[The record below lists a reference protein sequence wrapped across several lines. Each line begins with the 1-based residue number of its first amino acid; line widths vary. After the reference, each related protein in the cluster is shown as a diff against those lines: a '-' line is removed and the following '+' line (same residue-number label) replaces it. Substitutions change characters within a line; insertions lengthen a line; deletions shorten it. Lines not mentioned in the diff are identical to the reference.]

1 MSQIKI
7 VCVFLGRKSTFATIT
22 MQRKKK
28 DTPIIAWLADKFQV
42 FRDKEQNFINKQRQ
56 LIMIGYAITIMLGL
70 ILNIMGI
77 SGSFHPVF
85 TATNSVVLA
94 IFIVLSVCYAFGI
107 IGDRKSVV

>member
-1 MSQIKI
+1 
-7 VCVFLGRKSTFATIT
+7 

-70 ILNIMGI
+70 KDLQ
-77 SGSFHPVF
+77 
-85 TATNSVVLA
+85 TT
-94 IFIVLSVCYAFGI
+94 LSLPPFL
-107 IGDRKSVV
+107 KSVKKRNFAEL

>member
-1 MSQIKI
+1 MGQIKI
-7 VCVFLGRKSTFATIT
+7 VCVFLGRKNTFATIT

-28 DTPIIAWLADKFQV
+28 YTPIIAWLADKFQV

-77 SGSFHPVF
+77 QAHF
-85 TATNSVVLA
+85 TPSLLPP
-94 IFIVLSVCYAFGI
+94 IL
-107 IGDRKSVV
+107 

>member
-1 MSQIKI
+1 
-7 VCVFLGRKSTFATIT
+7 

-94 IFIVLSVCYAFGI
+94 IFIVLSVYTML
-107 IGDRKSVV
+107 SE